1 MDREKR
7 DLIVSWL
14 TVSFA
19 FAWAGPQIF
28 FSSRIFGDFL
38 FNFFVVL
45 IAVGFGFIL
54 HELAHK
60 YVSLHYGVHA
70 EFRAWNFG
78 LVLAVL
84 FAFLTNGVFTFAAP
98 GAVYILGEVSRKQN
112 GIISLAG
119 PLTNIVIGLAF
130 SAVAFLFAGSIVSEI
145 AGYVAYINFFLAA
158 FNLLPIPPLDGSKVI
173 NWNALV
179 WAVFFIPLALFIFL
193 PGFFGF

>member
-1 MDREKR
+1 MDREKK
-7 DLIVSWL
+7 DLILSWL

-84 FAFLTNGVFTFAAP
+84 VAFVTNGRFTFAAP
-98 GAVYILGEVSRKQN
+98 GAVYILGEVTQKQN

-119 PLTNIVIGLAF
+119 PVTNIFIGLVF
-130 SAVAFLFAGSIVSEI
+130 YLIGFLFMGSIISEI
-145 AGYVAYINFFLAA
+145 AGYVSFINFFLAF
-158 FNLLPIPPLDGSKVI
+158 FNLIPIYPLDGSKVI
-173 NWNALV
+173 AWNGLV
-179 WAVFFIPLALFIFL
+179 WAVFFIPLVFFIFL
-193 PGFFGF
+193 GRI

>member
-7 DLIVSWL
+7 DLIISWL

-19 FAWAGPQIF
+19 FAWVGPQIF

-78 LVLAVL
+78 LILAVL
-84 FAFLTNGVFTFAAP
+84 VAFVTNGRFTFAAP
-98 GAVYILGEVSRKQN
+98 GAVYILGEVTRKQN

-119 PLTNIVIGLAF
+119 PLTNIVIGLVF
-130 SAVAFLFAGSIVSEI
+130 SVVGFLFTGSIISEI
-145 AGYVAYINFFLAA
+145 AGYISFINFFLAF
-158 FNLLPIPPLDGSKVI
+158 FNMIPIYPLDGSKVLA
-173 NWNALV
+173 WNGLV
-179 WAVFFIPLALFIFL
+179 WAVFFIPLAFFIFL
-193 PGFFGF
+193 GRFI